1 MIGEETGKSF
11 DYWLG
16 ESIIARESRFHIN
29 GKAGRIIKL
38 QTMGKKRVLL
48 HVKNKRGM

>member
-16 ESIIARESRFHIN
+16 ESIIAKESSFHID

-38 QTMGKKRVLL
+38 SNNGGGWAENVAACKE
-48 HVKNKRGM
+48 